1 MDGRS
6 HRHDCGASLGEK
18 DLTGEVVKS
27 SAIKKVVVA
36 AVAASALVLTG
47 CSSMTAAAKI
57 GSTEVSNTK
66 VENSVSTILSE
77 RSKVSTQ
84 GMSSLLTGAELQRS
98 QLRFFVLSQLLD
110 DVATKHKVSISDADI
125 TSQRTAIY
133 SQIGGV
139 ANLPAALV
147 NAGIA
152 STDFDRYLR
161 TILITE
167 KLTALAKAANVPN
180 TNGQAI
186 QALVVEQA
194 KAEGVTINP
203 KYGSWDAATADVV
216 ALNTPNTAVSSK

>member
-1 MDGRS
+1 M
-6 HRHDCGASLGEK
+6 
-18 DLTGEVVKS
+18 KS

-77 RSKVSTQ
+77 RTKVSTQ

-110 DVATKHKVSISDADI
+110 DVAAKHKVTILDADI

>member
-1 MDGRS
+1 MGGRS
-6 HRHDCGASLGEK
+6 HRHDCGASLGEEE
-18 DLTGEVVKS
+18 LTGVVVKI
-27 SAIKKVVVA
+27 SAIKKVAVA
-36 AVAASALVLTG
+36 IVAASALVLTG

-57 GSTEVSNTK
+57 GNAEVTTTK

-77 RSKVSTQ
+77 RTKVSTQ
-84 GMSSLLTGAELQRS
+84 GMSSLLTGANLNRS

-110 DVATKHKVSISDADI
+110 NVAVKHKISITDGDI
-125 TSQRTAIY
+125 ASQRSAIY
-133 SQIGGV
+133 TQIGGV
-139 ANLPAALV
+139 ANLPSALV

-180 TNGQAI
+180 TNGEAI

-194 KAEGVTINP
+194 KADGVTINP
-203 KYGSWDAATADVV
+203 KYGSWDPATADVV
-216 ALNTPNTAVSSK
+216 AQSTPNTAVSSK

>member
-1 MDGRS
+1 
-6 HRHDCGASLGEK
+6 
-18 DLTGEVVKS
+18 VKS

-77 RSKVSTQ
+77 RTKVSTQ

-203 KYGSWDAATADVV
+203 KYGSWDATTADVV

>member
-27 SAIKKVVVA
+27 SAINKVVVA

>member
-6 HRHDCGASLGEK
+6 HRHDCGAGIGEEE
-18 DLTGEVVKS
+18 LTGEIVKS
-27 SAIKKVVVA
+27 SAMKKA
-36 AVAASALVLTG
+36 AVAVIAASALILTG

-57 GSTEVSNTK
+57 GKAEVSNTK
-66 VENSVSTILSE
+66 VENSVATILSE
-77 RSKVSTQ
+77 RTKVSTQ
-84 GMSSLLTGAELQRS
+84 GMSSLLTGADLKRS

-110 DVATKHKVSISDADI
+110 DVATKHKISITDGDI
-125 TSQRTAIY
+125 ASQRTAIY

-139 ANLPAALV
+139 ANLPSALV

-180 TNGQAI
+180 TNGEAI

-203 KYGSWDAATADVV
+203 QYGSWDAATADVV

>member
-1 MDGRS
+1 M
-6 HRHDCGASLGEK
+6 
-18 DLTGEVVKS
+18 KS

-47 CSSMTAAAKI
+47 CSSMIAAAKI

>member
-1 MDGRS
+1 
-6 HRHDCGASLGEK
+6 
-18 DLTGEVVKS
+18 VKS
-27 SAIKKVVVA
+27 STIKKFSVA
-36 AVAASALVLTG
+36 LVAASALVLTG
-47 CSSMTAAAKI
+47 CSSMTAAAKV
-57 GSTEVSNTK
+57 GTVEVSNTK
-66 VENSVSTILSE
+66 VEISVATILSE
-77 RSKVSTQ
+77 RTKVSTQ
-84 GMSSLLTGAELQRS
+84 GMSSLLTGAELNRS

-110 DVATKHKVSISDADI
+110 DVATKHKISITDADI
-125 TSQRTAIY
+125 ASQRTAIY

-180 TNGQAI
+180 TNGEAI

-194 KAEGVTINP
+194 KAEGVTVNP
-203 KYGSWDAATADVV
+203 KYGSWDPATADVV
-216 ALNTPNTAVSSK
+216 AGATPNTAVSSK

>member
-77 RSKVSTQ
+77 RTKVSTQ

-110 DVATKHKVSISDADI
+110 DVAAKHKVTISDADI